1 LVLCAQNRELLEEA
15 RAAKCYR
22 DELDI
27 VKEKVSEFIVILWSD
42 LFWYVIVTTICT
54 GWSKKPDLFEHW

>member
-1 LVLCAQNRELLEEA
+1 MNNKCNVTVSLCWQNRELLEEA

-27 VKEKVSEFIVILWSD
+27 VKDKVSEIVKI
-42 LFWYVIVTTICT
+42 
-54 GWSKKPDLFEHW
+54 

>member
-1 LVLCAQNRELLEEA
+1 MFWQNRELLEEA

-27 VKEKVSEFIVILWSD
+27 VKEKVSEFIFVLWLRFILLDIGIVILFEMYWS
-42 LFWYVIVTTICT
+42 
-54 GWSKKPDLFEHW
+54 